1 MYSRCGDVNGDKD
14 SIVIGFS
21 TAPNE
26 EVARALGEKLV
37 REGLA
42 ACVNVVPGI
51 RSIYVWKG
59 EIVEDRETLMII
71 KTRRDLVDRVRQ
83 VFEKEHPY
91 EVPELIFVDVVLGHK
106 PYIEWVIEST
116 KDKGG

>member
-1 MYSRCGDVNGDKD
+1 MSEDRI

-26 EVARALGEKLV
+26 DVARALGEKLV

-42 ACVNVVPGI
+42 ACVNVVPDI

-59 EIVEDRETLMII
+59 EIVEDSESLMII
-71 KTRRDLVDRVRQ
+71 KTRKDLVDKVRQ

-91 EVPELIFVDVVLGHK
+91 EVPELIFIDVVGGHK
-106 PYIEWVIEST
+106 PYIEWVIENT
-116 KDKGG
+116 KDEGG